1 MSRVPTLDTGGR
13 KTAKWSLATSVNM
26 TRSKPTKPRTA
37 IFGALAFA
45 IYMVA
50 IVPSARAADPTCDQF
65 KSRLVAAANVLQ
77 QAGLSPPV
85 IRYVEQKGGDPEGV
99 LTVFDIPIAEGEADR
114 RGADLYCRDDR
125 FDSFDVILGP
135 IIVGPDGNLQ
145 TLYPPS
151 ASSLPAILEYRY
163 LVTAAI
169 MAFTQQGAGDALRS
183 LDKLVAEANADRESH
198 GATELESHAV
208 MHSYGGSSLN
218 FQINAADAL
227 FGPSPGKE

>member
-1 MSRVPTLDTGGR
+1 
-13 KTAKWSLATSVNM
+13 M

-65 KSRLVAAANVLQ
+65 KSRLVATANMLQ

-85 IRYVEQKGGDPEGV
+85 ISFVELEDGDPLKV
-99 LTVFDIPIAEGEADR
+99 LKVFEIAEGGADPFE
-114 RGADLYCRDDR
+114 GEADLYCRDGR
-125 FDSFDVILGP
+125 FDSFDVL
-135 IIVGPDGNLQ
+135 VGPAVFEGGRLQ
-145 TLYPPS
+145 PL
-151 ASSLPAILEYRY
+151 SLHATFQFRY

-169 MAFTQQGAGDALRS
+169 MAFTQQGAGDALKS
-183 LDKLVAEANADRESH
+183 LDKLIADVNAKRDAN
-198 GATELESHAV
+198 TVLESHAV
-208 MHSYGGSSLN
+208 MHLYGGDLRLN

-227 FGPSPGKE
+227 FGSSPGEE